1 MLVLSSSQ
9 FDPKPEVN
17 LLGEGAEIPQCGRPS
32 AAPRWWYFR
41 SSNDIA
47 VDTAANEVFVADG
60 YGNRRVAVF
69 DSETGAY
76 KRHSG
81 E

>member
-1 MLVLSSSQ
+1 MAKKPSLSQ
-9 FDPKPEVN
+9 
-17 LLGEGAEIPQCGRPS
+17 
-32 AAPRWWYFR
+32 FR

>member
-1 MLVLSSSQ
+1 MTQTGSKSPRGKELK
-9 FDPKPEVN
+9 F
-17 LLGEGAEIPQCGRPS
+17 RS
-32 AAPRWWYFR
+32 AAGYLPPRPGGIFR

>member
-1 MLVLSSSQ
+1 MTVSAA
-9 FDPKPEVN
+9 FDPMYGP
-17 LLGEGAEIPQCGRPS
+17 
-32 AAPRWWYFR
+32 
-41 SSNDIA
+41 A

>member
-1 MLVLSSSQ
+1 MKKAIFTVLLPSGRYRINSGQTAPSGMTVSAA
-9 FDPKPEVN
+9 FDPMYGP
-17 LLGEGAEIPQCGRPS
+17 
-32 AAPRWWYFR
+32 
-41 SSNDIA
+41 A

>member
-1 MLVLSSSQ
+1 MRSLQ
-9 FDPKPEVN
+9 IGKPVEGPDSN
-17 LLGEGAEIPQCGRPS
+17 ATDRLGSPA
-32 AAPRWWYFR
+32 
-41 SSNDIA
+41 DIA